1 MPKIRKRLPLTRVLL
16 RRIDTRNQQPSRTVT
31 GITRDQFKIQRKA
44 QTTAAAMTTKATA
57 PLTQGCP
64 VTSVAATSSAV
75 VILTTETSATII
87 TTTRNTIQITRGRL
101 PLAEESE
108 DLIPTGFSEL
118 RLETATILGACEI
131 NIA

>member
-44 QTTAAAMTTKATA
+44 QTIAAAMTTKATA

-64 VTSVAATSSAV
+64 ATSVAATSNAV
-75 VILTTETSATII
+75 VILTTEKSATII
-87 TTTRNTIQITRGRL
+87 TNIRHTIQITRRR
-101 PLAEESE
+101 
-108 DLIPTGFSEL
+108 L
-118 RLETATILGACEI
+118 RLADEYEDP
-131 NIA
+131 